1 MYHSEML
8 CCAPKRRYKI
18 HPLYKVNGNDYFL
31 KSTKGQLISKGI
43 FGVFK
48 STRNFCKDFIPI
60 LQKEA
65 KSKKIKTLCYTN

>member
-43 FGVFK
+43 LWCLQFYQKPMK
-48 STRNFCKDFIPI
+48 S
-60 LQKEA
+60 L
-65 KSKKIKTLCYTN
+65 

>member
-31 KSTKGQLISKGI
+31 KSKGQLISKGL
-43 FGVFK
+43 FGVY
-48 STRNFCKDFIPI
+48 S
-60 LQKEA
+60 L
-65 KSKKIKTLCYTN
+65 

>member
-8 CCAPKRRYKI
+8 CCALKRKYKI

-31 KSTKGQLISKGI
+31 KSTKGQLILKGI

-48 STRNFCKDFIPI
+48 SIKKPTNYYNCSKLR
-60 LQKEA
+60 E
-65 KSKKIKTLCYTN
+65 KKILIGQNIICF

>member
-8 CCAPKRRYKI
+8 CCALKRKYKI

-31 KSTKGQLISKGI
+31 KSTKGQLILKGI

-48 STRNFCKDFIPI
+48 STKANEIFVRISA
-60 LQKEA
+60 LS
-65 KSKKIKTLCYTN
+65 SKKRSNQKK